1 MAVDTLLAVITATA
15 ESQGANALW
24 STTDFAPTP
33 TPAPTYSSGNANV
46 ETSQTGSA
54 WTGVRANLGKRSG
67 KWYFEIEIVSDGSA
81 GAQPFAVGL
90 ATSEAAIGAE
100 PGSDA
105 FTMGAFGNVG
115 TARVKHNATTTD
127 DGSADTYG
135 VATNIG
141 VCVDLESRC
150 VWIFAGA
157 TYWGGGDPEL
167 GTLPTFS
174 AMVAASWVPA
184 VWSKHTTKFKFV
196 HASFQY
202 TPPAGYRTD
211 WYAIDYVSTV
221 RRLSNNGYSAYDSAT
236 WRHFAAR
243 IKGDP
248 VLERAVGC
256 VAWGDRKVNGSFGEI
271 VLFNND
277 GGMDYLLSEQG
288 WRGAKV
294 ELYEGEKS
302 GALTDFTRTGV
313 LYVDDIRAAGEREL
327 RMTLRDRSIKLD
339 VPANPNGNPL
349 VLGVAYSC
357 PVTAMATG
365 TYNYI
370 ASEYEFVAFNAVRD
384 KGVLL
389 DFATGWGYLP
399 SSAGQYGLDL
409 VTEPAGKV
417 VADVYGSPILDSAI
431 ITGASGGD
439 FSSWTSGAPDGWT
452 TVETGGDTVKEVS
465 QKARFL
471 VETSQS
477 GSIAQG
483 SIVTDTSY
491 LYRVDVTTWTSGTLE
506 LIESTGSASWWPYIS
521 SAGRH
526 QGIATGVS
534 GSAAIKI
541 RTKPSTGVDMI
552 IDEVR
557 VWSVRP
563 TIYARTAIIYL
574 LGIAGIAESDF
585 TDADA
590 TAIQQ
595 KYVYTMGGCWPR
607 AESIANILN
616 DYAQSWCGWWYFDT
630 DDKFRIG
637 RLKGPDAA
645 ASLTLTSDMI
655 FGDVVP
661 DIDRAPGLS
670 SIVAGQR
677 NWAPYADDELVPVG
691 ASMTAATRAD
701 LQKEFRIRASGA
713 GTLAPEYAHAVGA
726 SSMGRCTPEAQRVKS
741 GIATLWNSQEDC
753 QTLADELTS
762 IYSQLRK
769 FYRVSAF
776 LSRAEAYALKIGQ
789 TVSLESSR
797 FGMSAGTKLL
807 VVGISRR
814 PLSNLVT
821 LRLWG

>member
-33 TPAPTYSSGNANV
+33 TPAPTYSSGNADV
-46 ETSQTGSA
+46 ETSQTGAA
-54 WTGVRANLGKRSG
+54 WTGVRADIGKRSG
-67 KWYFEIEIVSDGSA
+67 KWYFEVEIVSDGSA

-90 ATSEAAIGAE
+90 ATSDAAIGAE

-105 FTMGAFGNVG
+105 YTLGAFGNVG
-115 TARVKHNATTTD
+115 IARVKHNGVTD
-127 DGSADTYG
+127 DDGGADSYG
-135 VATNIG
+135 LSINIG

-150 VWIFAGA
+150 VWIFAGV
-157 TYWGGGDPEL
+157 TWWGGGDPEL
-167 GTLPTFS
+167 GTSPTFS
-174 AMVAASWVPA
+174 ALVAASWVPA
-184 VWSKHTTKFKFV
+184 VWSKHTTKFRFV
-196 HASFQY
+196 HSGFQY
-202 TPPAGYRTD
+202 TPPAGYHTD

-221 RRLSNNGYSAYDSAT
+221 RRLSNNGYSAYDGAT

-256 VAWGDRKVNGSFGEI
+256 VAWGDRKVNGSFGEL

-302 GALTDFTRTGV
+302 GVLTDFTRTGV
-313 LYVDDIRAAGEREL
+313 LYIDDIRASGEREMRL
-327 RMTLRDRSIKLD
+327 TLRDRSIKLD
-339 VPANPNGNPL
+339 IPANPDGNPL

-357 PVTAMATG
+357 PVTAMTTG

-370 ASEYEFVAFNAVRD
+370 ASEYEFIAFNAVRD
-384 KGVLL
+384 KGVAL
-389 DFATGWGYLP
+389 DFGTGWGYLP
-399 SSAGQYGLDL
+399 SSAGQYGVDL
-409 VTEPAGKV
+409 VTAPAGRV
-417 VADVYGSPILDSAI
+417 VVDVYGSPLLDDAV

-439 FSSWTSGAPDGWT
+439 FASWTGGHPDGWT
-452 TVETGGDTVKEVS
+452 TSEVGGDTIQDVS
-465 QKARFL
+465 QKARF
-471 VETSQS
+471 VVTSGQS
-477 GSIAQG
+477 GTIAQG
-483 SIVTDTSY
+483 SVVADTAY
-491 LYRVDVTTWTSGTLE
+491 LYRIDVTTRVSGTLE
-506 LIESTGSASWWPYIS
+506 LMESGGASWWPYIN

-526 QGIATGVS
+526 QGIAGGSTG
-534 GSAAIKI
+534 GTAIQL
-541 RTKPSTGVDMI
+541 RTKPSTAADMT

-557 VWSVRP
+557 VWQIR
-563 TIYARTAIIYL
+563 TTDFAREAIIYL
-574 LGIAGIAESDF
+574 LGVAGIAEADF
-585 TDADA
+585 TVADFDD
-590 TAIQQ
+590 IQSA
-595 KYVYTMGGCWPR
+595 YWFGMGGCWAR
-607 AESIANILN
+607 AESIANVLN

-630 DDKFRIG
+630 DDKLRIG
-637 RLKGPDAA
+637 RLKGPSATP
-645 ASLTLTSDMI
+645 SLTLTQDMLY
-655 FGDVVP
+655 GDVVP
-661 DIDRAPGLS
+661 DNDRAPGLS
-670 SIVAGQR
+670 SIVAGKR
-677 NWAPYADDELVPVG
+677 NWAPYSDDELVPVG
-691 ASMTAATRAD
+691 ASMTAATRAE
-701 LQKEFRIRASGA
+701 LQKEFRIRVSGT
-713 GTLAPEYAHAVGA
+713 GTLAPEYGHAVGA

-741 GIATLWNSQEDC
+741 GIATLWNAEQDC

-776 LSRAEAYALKIGQ
+776 MSRAEAYALEIGQ
-789 TVSLESSR
+789 TVALESDR